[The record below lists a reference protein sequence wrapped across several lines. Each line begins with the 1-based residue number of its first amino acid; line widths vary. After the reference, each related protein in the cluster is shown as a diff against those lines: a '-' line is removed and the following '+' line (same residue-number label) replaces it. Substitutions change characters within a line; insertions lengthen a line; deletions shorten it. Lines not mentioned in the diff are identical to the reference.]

1 MHQNRAMVIV
11 GAGHV
16 GGRAAQALRELGW
29 TGPIVLI
36 GAEPQLPYE
45 RPPLSKGLL
54 TGAQTPAS
62 CALRPA
68 SAYDTEQIS
77 HVVGWVELID
87 TARREVVLVEGRR
100 IAYEALLLATG
111 GHLRRLDVPGADR
124 CGLLGLRTL
133 DDAAALVSRLQP
145 GARVLI
151 VGGGFIGLEVAAS
164 ARQRGCAVTLLEG
177 APRLLGRAVPAAI
190 GERVAELH
198 RSHGVDLR
206 LGVMPVEFRR
216 AADTGSAEISTA
228 TGTTNA
234 TVTEVRLSD
243 GSTLS
248 ADVVVVGIGIAPATE
263 LAERAGLVVGRGTGR
278 GITVN
283 AELATSAPGV
293 FAAGDVAEFPSALS
307 GALTRQ
313 ETWFNAE
320 TQARIAAANM
330 LGGHETYAQT
340 PWFWS
345 DQYDHQLQVAGEPA
359 LGVTSVSRL
368 LGSEPGQ
375 GAQIDFHLDAAG
387 WLVGAS
393 GYGPTSALAK
403 EFRLA
408 RLLVERRR
416 QPAPE
421 ALADLSVRLK
431 SLA

>member
-29 TGPIVLI
+29 TGPVVLI
-36 GAEPQLPYE
+36 GAEPHLPYE

-54 TGAQTPAS
+54 TGAQLPES

-68 SAYDTEQIS
+68 GAYDTEQIS

-133 DDAAALVSRLQP
+133 DDAAALAPRLLP

-164 ARQRGCAVTLLEG
+164 ARQRGCAVTVLEG

-190 GERVAELH
+190 GTQVAELH
-198 RSHGVDLR
+198 RSRGVDLR
-206 LGVMPVEFRR
+206 LGVMPSAFARR
-216 AADTGSAEISTA
+216 D
-228 TGTTNA
+228 
-234 TVTEVRLSD
+234 D
-243 GSTLS
+243 GSTAVTLS
-248 ADVVVVGIGIAPATE
+248 DCAELVADVVVVGIGIAPATE
-263 LAERAGLVVGRGTGR
+263 LAERAGLVVGQGTGR

-293 FAAGDVAEFPSALS
+293 FAAGDVAEFPSVFS

-320 TQARIAAANM
+320 TQARM
-330 LGGHETYAQT
+330 
-340 PWFWS
+340 
-345 DQYDHQLQVAGEPA
+345 
-359 LGVTSVSRL
+359 
-368 LGSEPGQ
+368 
-375 GAQIDFHLDAAG
+375 
-387 WLVGAS
+387 
-393 GYGPTSALAK
+393 
-403 EFRLA
+403 
-408 RLLVERRR
+408 
-416 QPAPE
+416 
-421 ALADLSVRLK
+421 
-431 SLA
+431 